1 MFMKKLF
8 LLIIFIFTINGGS
21 LYALPKPEYDLYT
34 HITAKAGLFFDNPDE
49 INSAISA
56 LGYPEIKSDIAP
68 YIGINYAANHFPF
81 LFYSI
86 PNIFFSLD
94 VRFPLERKSTN
105 ILATELKTTSL
116 FIELVG
122 FHDLINNI
130 TVYPIMGFGFSWTNL
145 DLYDT
150 IPNPKIV
157 DITNGSAKRTRFS
170 KFNALL
176 NLGGGMDYK
185 INIVQDYMKKVNLI
199 VGLNIRYSLNLDVLG
214 LYDKSWTSAG
224 KDVSGLP
231 DYHAPGLSIEMKVG
245 VEYLQKTPKT
255 N

>member
-1 MFMKKLF
+1 MKKLF
-8 LLIIFIFTINGGS
+8 LSILFIFTINGAN
-21 LYALPKPEYDLYT
+21 LNALQKPEYDLYT

-56 LGYPEIKSDIAP
+56 LGYPEIKSDLAP

-105 ILATELKTTSL
+105 IFSSELKTTSV
-116 FIELVG
+116 FFELEG

-130 TVYPIMGFGFSWTNL
+130 TVYPIVGFGFSWTNL

-150 IPNPKIV
+150 LLNSDIRE
-157 DITNGSAKRTRFS
+157 ITNGSVKRTRFS

-185 INIVQDYMKKVNLI
+185 VNLVQDFMKKVNLI

-214 LYDKSWTSAG
+214 LYDKSWASAG
-224 KDVSGLP
+224 KAVSGLP